1 MDRVKSK
8 SNRGSFW
15 DIRKNLTSTIE
26 TPWKAVSELMMYA
39 VKPLAWLYLK
49 IICGVKIGMGF
60 KFYGLPRVFRYRK
73 SRIVIGKY
81 FENMNRWDSNP
92 IGINHPTIICT
103 WSSSAMITI
112 GNDVGI
118 SGGSIVAARS
128 IEIGDGTLIGANTT
142 IIDTDFHPLES
153 LKRRYETKNVRS
165 RGIKIGKNVFI
176 GAECIILKGSEIPD
190 NAVVPA
196 GSVVRSNT
204 KF

>member
-15 DIRKNLTSTIE
+15 DIKSNLASTIE
-26 TPWKAVSELMMYA
+26 TPWKAVSELLMYA
-39 VKPLAWLYLK
+39 VKPLAWIYLK
-49 IICGVKIGMGF
+49 MFCGVKIGKGY

-73 SRIVIGKY
+73 SRIVIGEC

-103 WSSSAMITI
+103 WSSNAIIKI

-118 SGGSIVAARS
+118 SGGSMVAAKN
-128 IEIGDGTLIGANTT
+128 IEIGDETLIGANTI

-153 LKRRYETKNVRS
+153 LKRRYETNNVRS
-165 RGIKIGKNVFI
+165 KGIVIGKNVFI
-176 GAECIILKGSEIPD
+176 GASCIILKGSKIPD
-190 NAVVPA
+190 NAIVPA